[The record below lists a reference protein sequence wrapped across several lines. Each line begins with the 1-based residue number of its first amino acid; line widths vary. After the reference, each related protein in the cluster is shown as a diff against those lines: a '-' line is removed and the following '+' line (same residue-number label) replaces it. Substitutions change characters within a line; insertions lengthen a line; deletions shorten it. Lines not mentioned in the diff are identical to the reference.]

1 MIGGGQDSVK
11 HEEFTWVNTMIGNVK
26 KVFNGTYHTV
36 GDEHL
41 PRYFAEFCY
50 RFDCHFNLASMF
62 TRLAYVAVRTP
73 PMPLRLLSLT
83 EQSG

>member
-1 MIGGGQDSVK
+1 MS
-11 HEEFTWVNTMIGNVK
+11 
-26 KVFNGTYHTV
+26 TV

-50 RFDCHFNLASMF
+50 RFDRRFNLASMF

-73 PMPLRLLSLT
+73 SMPLRLLTLT